1 VIFTPDNPAVRQPD
15 LFGTLLG
22 QIMYQVSRP
31 WKLGSL
37 YLFCLQVDQDIHGMQ
52 ECGETCQED
61 MKKLSAGLL
70 GKVCIV

>member
-31 WKLGSL
+31 WKN
-37 YLFCLQVDQDIHGMQ
+37 LFCLQIDRDIHGMQ

-70 GKVCIV
+70 GKVCIA

>member
-1 VIFTPDNPAVRQPD
+1 MIFTPDNPAVRQPD

-22 QIMYQVSRP
+22 QIMYQVSRL